1 MPRSINPEAR
11 AAKRRAIL
19 EAAGRL
25 FAERGFHQTGMAAIC
40 EAVGMSPGGL
50 YRYFPSKAALIE
62 GIVELE
68 REDALG
74 YLDAVEA
81 ADGLVAGLVDLLI
94 RCAQE
99 AADPEGVALSLDV
112 AAEAVRNPAVGEHV
126 AAVEQEFIERLAGLV
141 RAGQSLGEVSPSVD
155 PLGVALVLTATA
167 HGLTVTSAE
176 DVETLRPALT
186 SAVRGLLGK
195 TVP

>member
-11 AAKRRAIL
+11 AARRLAIL

-112 AAEAVRNPAVGEHV
+112 AAEAVRNPAVGDHV

-141 RAGQSLGEVSPSVD
+141 QAGQSLGEVSPSVD
-155 PLGVALVLTATA
+155 PQGVALVLTATA

-176 DVETLRPALT
+176 DVEILRPTLSA
-186 SAVRGLLGK
+186 AVRGLLGK
-195 TVP
+195 SDP

>member
-1 MPRSINPEAR
+1 MPRSIDPEAR
-11 AAKRRAIL
+11 SAKRLAIL

-81 ADGLVAGLVDLLI
+81 ADDLGAGLVDMLI

-112 AAEAVRNPAVGEHV
+112 AAEAMRNPTVGDHV
-126 AAVEQEFIERLAGLV
+126 AAVEREFIERLASLV
-141 RAGQSLGEVSPSVD
+141 RAAQSLGEVGPSVD

-167 HGLTVTSAE
+167 HGLAITSAE
-176 DVETLRPALT
+176 DVEALRPSLAAT
-186 SAVRGLLGK
+186 VRGLLGQSAR
-195 TVP
+195 

>member
-11 AAKRRAIL
+11 AARRLAIL

-81 ADGLVAGLVDLLI
+81 ADGLVPGLVGLLI

-99 AADPEGVALSLDV
+99 AEDPEGVALSLDV
-112 AAEAVRNPAVGEHV
+112 AAEAVRNPAVGDHV

-141 RAGQSLGEVSPSVD
+141 QAGQSHGEVSPSVD

-176 DVETLRPALT
+176 DVEILRPTLSA
-186 SAVRGLLGK
+186 AVRGLLGK
-195 TVP
+195 SDP

>member
-11 AAKRRAIL
+11 AARRLAIL

-112 AAEAVRNPAVGEHV
+112 AAEAVRNPAVGDHV

-141 RAGQSLGEVSPSVD
+141 RAGQALGEVSPSVD

-176 DVETLRPALT
+176 DVEVLRPTLT
-186 SAVRGLLGK
+186 AAVRGLLGK
-195 TVP
+195 SDP